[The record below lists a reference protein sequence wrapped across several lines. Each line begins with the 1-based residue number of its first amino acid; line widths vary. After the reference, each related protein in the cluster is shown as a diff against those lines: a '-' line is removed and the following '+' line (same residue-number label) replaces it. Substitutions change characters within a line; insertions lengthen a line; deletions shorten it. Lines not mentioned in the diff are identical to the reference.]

1 MRKFHSW
8 PKVTLRVALSALGFL
23 SLLTGLSV
31 SAHAQVA
38 VPELDPGSMANA
50 LMVLSGGLLVLTGR
64 RKLK

>member
-1 MRKFHSW
+1 M
-8 PKVTLRVALSALGFL
+8 LA
-23 SLLTGLSV
+23 GLSV
-31 SAHAQVA
+31 SAYATAA